1 MNIEDVL
8 KLLRNTA
15 GEHSPADIS
24 IYYNDEF
31 PSRIYK
37 EKHPNL
43 TEEEYNYIKK
53 NYRNPVKS
61 LFGKA
66 LFTIKKIYKDG
77 NFSIITEDEEAISDL
92 TNMNLLNWFKNIYT
106 DSTIIDPN
114 LLLTFHVKATELKVN
129 SDGSIA
135 QNERLPIYPYIV
147 SYSDIIYKDKNTL
160 AFYIKGDYDL
170 NIVLMNYKDG
180 VLLYEQYNINT
191 LKDNKNIKPTF
202 SIPFRNLKES
212 KFWRNGDGVKKII
225 DNELEVESYFAQA
238 VPVLDDII
246 FNSIDR
252 SAIEARFNF
261 PTRWYY
267 AESCDTCSGQGTIH
281 EFDEHN
287 KPCEVHCHKCQGT
300 GKTNDFGIFRDYK
313 LPMPRAG
320 FDGETTLPNPAVGY
334 VSPPQEPQKYLTE
347 RIKEDKDVAF
357 DWLGINYSNSNAK
370 ASETALGKMI
380 DREELYSSLDS
391 YLRDFGVTMQW
402 FIDIFVDLKY
412 PEKQDLSVVL
422 KLYSNFKTT
431 SSAEI
436 NLMFTQLLSENAPMN
451 VVRPLLKEYYDSIYQ
466 TEKYDIVDKY
476 FMYKSDDM
484 TRNLYAAGLRTAEMV
499 VISQNIM
506 KWVDMIEL
514 GTEES
519 VHAQLMELAAKE
531 LGKPIIT
538 DTDTLTANI
547 EAQGGN
553 KLRETVGG
561 LQGVI
566 EIAKAVASGLYDLSA
581 GIELI
586 SALYGVDTEEAAR
599 WLGTPQTT
607 DAELLDLQIASKQL
621 VESTPTSN
629 NDSSNDDTSSDDSSN
644 DSDYDNDFDPIII
657 EAKQNAK
664 IKEGDFVK
672 GNTSEGVV
680 YGVVEHIM
688 WEGGIYGTPGS
699 KFAIESMTPT
709 NPAMAIRI
717 YEKDENG
724 EWMPT
729 AYSIGMMYLDAEIEK

>member
-8 KLLRNTA
+8 KLLRSSV
-15 GEHSPADIS
+15 GEKSPADIS
-24 IYYNDEF
+24 VYYNDEF
-31 PSRIYK
+31 PSQIYK

-43 TEEEYNYIKK
+43 TKEEYDYIKK

-66 LFTIKKIYKDG
+66 LFTVKKIYKDG
-77 NFSIITEDEEAISDL
+77 NFSLISEDEEIISDF
-92 TNMNLLNWFKNIYT
+92 NKINLINWFKNIYT

-114 LLLTFHVKATELKVN
+114 LVLTFQIKDSELIVN
-129 SDGSIA
+129 NDGTIA
-135 QNERLPIYPYIV
+135 QNERLPIYPYV
-147 SYSDIIYKDKNTL
+147 VAYEDVIYKDKNTL
-160 AFYIKGDYDL
+160 AFHIKGNYDINL
-170 NIVLMNYKDG
+170 VLINYTDG
-180 VLLYEQYNINT
+180 VLLYEQYNINNT
-191 LKDNKNIKPTF
+191 KESKNIRPTF
-202 SIPFRNLKES
+202 SIPFRDLKEN
-212 KFWRNGDGVKKII
+212 KFWRSGDGVKKII

-238 VPVLDDII
+238 VSVLDDII

-281 EFDEHN
+281 ELDEN
-287 KPCEVHCHKCQGT
+287 SKPCEVSCKKCQGS

-320 FDGETTLPNPAVGY
+320 FDGESTLPNPAVGY
-334 VSPPQEPQKYLTE
+334 ISPPQEPQIYLTE
-347 RIKEDKDVAF
+347 RIKEDKNMAF
-357 DWLGINYSNSNAK
+357 DWLGISYSNTEAK
-370 ASETALGKMI
+370 GSETALGKMI
-380 DREELYSSLDS
+380 DREELYSSLES
-391 YLRDFGVTMQW
+391 YLRDFGMTIQW
-402 FIDIFVDLKY
+402 FVNIFADLKY
-412 PEKQDLSVVL
+412 PEKEVNAVL
-422 KLYSNFKTT
+422 KLYSNFKTS

-436 NLMFTQLLSENAPMN
+436 NEMFTSLLKDNAPMN
-451 VVRPLLKEYYDSIYQ
+451 VLRPLLKEYYDSIYQ
-466 TEKYDIVDKY
+466 LEKFEIVDKY
-476 FMYKSDDM
+476 FMYKSDEM

-514 GTEES
+514 GTEENIER
-519 VHAQLMELAAKE
+519 QLMEMAAKE

-538 DTDTLTANI
+538 NDAELSASI

-566 EIAKAVASGLYDLSA
+566 EIAKAVASGLYDLTA

-586 SALYGVDTEEAAR
+586 SALYGITSEEAAK
-599 WLGTPQTT
+599 WLGTPQTPQ
-607 DAELLDLQIASKQL
+607 AEMIDLQLASKQLEQTDSNSDSSDSSYDNGINPITIASKQNS
-621 VESTPTSN
+621 E
-629 NDSSNDDTSSDDSSN
+629 
-644 DSDYDNDFDPIII
+644 
-657 EAKQNAK
+657 

-672 GNTSEGVV
+672 GNTTEGVV
-680 YGVVEHIM
+680 YGVVEHMM
-688 WEGGIYGTPGS
+688 WEGGIYGTPNS
-699 KFAIESMTPT
+699 EYAIESMPPD

-717 YEKDENG
+717 YEKDDNG
-724 EWMPT
+724 EWKPT
-729 AYSIGMMYLDAEIEK
+729 AYSIGMMYKDAEIEK